1 MSNLFR
7 KSVIDKLS
15 SPEQLDRTIKIA
27 TPLTWIAILTFGLL
41 ILAVFLWSILGS
53 LPTTMDMRGVL
64 LAPGKSNAIF
74 ARADGRM
81 LENDYLKPGEKFK
94 RGDKLYSLQRTDGKN
109 ISYKATMNGVLGSFL
124 VPKDEPVQEGQ
135 EIARF
140 SPYIDRSRYA
150 KQLVL
155 CYLEEEK
162 AGLLR
167 NALQEKRNEAEEA
180 GEDFTGMEAMVYL
193 GGKSV
198 SDAYV
203 RARLVLM
210 DERIASEKNMSLVL
224 GQDNQAS
231 KRFLQQG
238 PVVACTF
245 LLCLDEAGEGLAW
258 SRPGHGGKSF
268 NNGTLVEA
276 EVILK
281 VERPLSKVFS
291 QE

>member
-27 TPLTWIAILTFGLL
+27 TPLTWVAIVTFGLL
-41 ILAVFLWSILGS
+41 IVAVLLWSLLGS
-53 LPTTMDMRGVL
+53 LPSTMEMRGVL
-64 LAPGKSNAIF
+64 IAPGKSNVIF
-74 ARADGRM
+74 ARADGR
-81 LENDYLKPGEKFK
+81 LLKSDYVQAGEQFA
-94 RGDKLYSLQRTDGKN
+94 RGDTLYSLQRADGKN
-109 ISYKATMNGVLGSFL
+109 ISYKAMAGGVLGTFL
-124 VPKDEPVQEGQ
+124 LPEDEQVQEGQ

-140 SPYIDRSRYA
+140 SPYVDRERYA

-162 AGLLR
+162 ASILR
-167 NALQEKRNEAEEA
+167 NTLQEKQKAAEAA
-180 GEDFTGMEAMVYL
+180 GEDFAGMEAMVYL

-203 RARLVLM
+203 KARLVLM

-245 LLCLDEAGEGLAW
+245 LLCLDETGENMAW
-258 SRPGHGGKSF
+258 SRPGNENKSF

-276 EVILK
+276 EVILQ
-281 VERPLSKVFS
+281 VERPISKVFS
-291 QE
+291 QG